1 MARDLPEAPYWL
13 YLLEC
18 EGGRYYAGIA
28 ADVEQR
34 FYRHV
39 LGVGAKFTRA
49 FQPLRVLALR
59 RYASKSAALRAEHQ
73 LKKLPRAQKLAFF
86 GGPAARAV

>member
-1 MARDLPEAPYWL
+1 MGQDPLDAPYWL

-28 ADVEQR
+28 RDVEQR
-34 FYRHV
+34 FYQHV

-49 FQPLRVLALR
+49 FQPMRVLALR
-59 RYASKSAALRAEHQ
+59 RYASKSAALRAELQ
-73 LKKLPRAQKLAFF
+73 LKKLPRARKLAFF
-86 GGPAARAV
+86 AGPAAQAM

>member
-1 MARDLPEAPYWL
+1 MGSDPLDAPFWL

-28 ADVEQR
+28 RDVEQR
-34 FYRHV
+34 FYQHV

-49 FQPLRVLALR
+49 FQPMRVLALR
-59 RYASKSAALRAEHQ
+59 RYTSKSAALRAELQ
-73 LKKLPRAQKLAFF
+73 LKKLPRARKLAFF
-86 GGPAARAV
+86 GAPAGPAV

>member
-1 MARDLPEAPYWL
+1 MARDPLDAPYWL

-28 ADVEQR
+28 LDVEQR

-59 RYASKSAALRAEHQ
+59 RYASKSAALRAEFQ

-86 GGPAARAV
+86 GGPAAQTV